1 METGHGRLEFGE
13 NWWVGPPVRKAP
25 VIALVCLAAL
35 GGAAQLIPVQRT
47 NPPVQV
53 RLRAPADIEAILK
66 RCCADC
72 HTNETHWPWYAYVA
86 PASWLV
92 TRDVKVGRD
101 NLDFSYWGQLPA
113 ADQRQLAKSIVRELT
128 ASTMPLRNYRILH
141 PKANLTLSE
150 VQRLRAWFSSPE
162 ATPGPVVD
170 SPASPGGPRG
180 GDQDTEDWEAR

>member
-1 METGHGRLEFGE
+1 MEPDHGQPEFGE
-13 NWWVGPPVRKAP
+13 TWQEGPAVRRTP
-25 VIALVCLAAL
+25 VIALVCLAVL
-35 GGAAQLIPVQRT
+35 GAAAQLIPVQRT
-47 NPPVQV
+47 NPPVPAP
-53 RLRAPADIEAILK
+53 LCAPADIEAILK

-92 TRDVKVGRD
+92 TYDVRVGRD

-128 ASTMPLRNYRILH
+128 AGTMPLRKYQILH
-141 PKANLTLSE
+141 PKAHLTASE

-170 SPASPGGPRG
+170 SLASPGGPRG
-180 GDQDTEDWEAR
+180 GDRNAEDWGVR